1 MFVPGFWSSCMDAS
15 QFLYLSEIFPT
26 QIRGQGTAVGMCA
39 WYAAQIII
47 LVAGP
52 IALTKIG
59 WKFLLV
65 MVIPTGIYWFLIFFL
80 FPETRQK
87 SLEDIN
93 EAFGEVTVV
102 HYAGATEAEEQE
114 YHKAIEAEHAM
125 EVRRASLVETEK
137 VDVQTKV

>member
-1 MFVPGFWSSCMDAS
+1 MDAS

-26 QIRGQGTAVGMCA
+26 AIRGQGTAVGMTA
-39 WYAAQIII
+39 WYSAQIII

-52 IALTKIG
+52 IALAKIG

-65 MVIPTGIYWFLIFFL
+65 MIVPTTLYFFLIYFL

-102 HYAGATEAEEQE
+102 HYAGATAAEEQE
-114 YHKAIEAEHAM
+114 YHKAIDGEI
-125 EVRRASLVETEK
+125 RRVSLTSEK
-137 VDVQTKV
+137 VAIETKA